1 MTLTGNCRSLPLRST
16 VVIALAILVSS
27 VLAAADT
34 PTPSQNPDSQAV
46 AVTIDSE
53 NLIELY
59 RSLPDLRIID
69 VRHREDYVQG
79 HIETAWNLPLAQTD
93 CETLAKLA
101 KSAEQA
107 MVLYCNGNAGDASI
121 EAIRIASGCG
131 YKRLFWLRGGFVE
144 WRDKDYP
151 YVID

>member
-1 MTLTGNCRSLPLRST
+1 MTLKGNCRSLPLRST
-16 VVIALAILVSS
+16 VVIALAISVSS
-27 VLAAADT
+27 VLAAAEI
-34 PTPSQNPDSQAV
+34 PTPAENPDSQAV

-59 RSLPDLRIID
+59 RSLPDLKIVD
-69 VRHREDYVQG
+69 VRYREDYVQG
-79 HIETAWNLPLAQTD
+79 HIEMAHNLPLAETD

-107 MVLYCNGNAGDASI
+107 MVLYCNSNAGDASI
-121 EAIRIASGCG
+121 EAIQIASGCG